1 MQSGDRNYPS
11 RREMKR
17 AVRLQLGKKFP
28 KWFHSRKHGM
38 KPLSLL
44 YWQRR
49 NLVAL
54 AILGWLGK

>member
-1 MQSGDRNYPS
+1 
-11 RREMKR
+11 MKR
-17 AVRLQLGKKFP
+17 AVRLQLWKKFQ
-28 KWFHSRKHGM
+28 KWFRKSLLRWHGM

-49 NLVAL
+49 DLGAL